1 MVVLEGALTRN
12 RARCRRIHRRMIA
25 RLCRAHALLCLLYC
39 IDRRRTIRAVEQP
52 VVRAVIQRERI
63 ARIAQLIVDRER
75 RIRRYTDHIVQ
86 RCHSDLIVVSR
97 CRQILLRIRQ
107 LHLRGE
113 HIRPRHRTHTELRV
127 HIREMRL
134 QRRHRILA
142 HLHQIAC
149 LQDIEII
156 RRRRQAD
163 RLLRLLE
170 RKVRRVQPVARRF
183 PLCLQRRVIDR
194 HRDRARIAVVIVILN
209 TRLARALIR
218 LATDA
223 VCRRRPRE
231 RRSHRAVRLRERGVR
246 RIHIRQRLLDRAVIL
261 ERHLHAAREI
271 HLHRRRR
278 CSPCEKPN
286 SRSQRKCPYKA
297 PRKTSPIF
305 QHHFLLV
312 RYQDTP
318 ERRAAPYIINAM
330 KLY

>member
-1 MVVLEGALTRN
+1 
-12 RARCRRIHRRMIA
+12 
-25 RLCRAHALLCLLYC
+25 
-39 IDRRRTIRAVEQP
+39 
-52 VVRAVIQRERI
+52 
-63 ARIAQLIVDRER
+63 
-75 RIRRYTDHIVQ
+75 
-86 RCHSDLIVVSR
+86 
-97 CRQILLRIRQ
+97 
-107 LHLRGE
+107 
-113 HIRPRHRTHTELRV
+113 
-127 HIREMRL
+127 MRL

-183 PLCLQRRVIDR
+183 ALCVQRSVVDG
-194 HRDRARIAVVIVILN
+194 HRDRTRITIVIVVLCSCHACLCV
-209 TRLARALIR
+209 RLTANAIR
-218 LATDA
+218 
-223 VCRRRPRE
+223 RRRPRE